1 MRIADFRWNP
11 DRRPILISE
20 GRIRKQVSQNMRYLK
35 TGDLIVG
42 STFTFFVLEDR
53 LDDHIFVKI
62 MNMKTKLVEMHN
74 IAKPMFRGVKIVKFK
89 G

>member
-11 DRRPILISE
+11 DRRPILVSE

-42 STFTFFVLEDR
+42 PTFTFFVLEDR
-53 LDDHIFVKI
+53 QEEHIFIKV
-62 MNMKTKLVEMHN
+62 MNMRTKLVEMYN
-74 IAKPMFRGVKIVKFK
+74 IAIPMFRGVKIVKFK